1 MNYEIRYSKL
11 NERQKQAVNTI
22 EGPVM
27 VVAGPG
33 TGKTELLSMRAANIL
48 RRTDMLPENILCLT
62 FTESGSI
69 AMQKRLVDI
78 IGREAY
84 GVSVFTFHAF
94 GSEIISRYREYFYN
108 GADFNPA
115 DELTRHKIITDILQ
129 ELPPKNPLKTIMNG
143 EFTSVGMIISAI
155 SDIKRAGLE
164 PKELTAILDANDE
177 VIDIAEPLLIE
188 AFSARVNKNT
198 FDKLASVSESLA
210 KINEP
215 QPIPTISRLSDI
227 LRASLKRSLEEASEH
242 PKITPPLTKWRTD
255 WMTKSEAK
263 KPIMAARKQQIKL
276 RALVDIY
283 EKYLENMQSAKLYDF
298 DDMISQVVHAIEQN
312 PSLQAELQEKYQYIM
327 VDEFQDT
334 NQAQMRIL
342 HALTNN
348 PANEGNPNLMVVG
361 NPGKSITDS
370 IAPYSDIFVTKE
382 VSANTYLNNYHAP
395 TSAFENNPANA
406 NRIMHII
413 YGATPAQ
420 YDEIIRLSRER
431 NVGWL
436 YIVNDTNYNNLPTNF
451 SSLVDNINTPLVV
464 PVLAQNSNK
473 LMTRVI
479 SPSASP
485 TQVPLEAPRSK
496 VNLDLVKNVKSSIF
510 QNLQNTE
517 EGKTDVDFTFIGNFS
532 TDYKDKKSSVEY
544 DSDSRGIL
552 ISLMKNFGKFTVGGG
567 MGYQDSKVNYKGN
580 FEGIDEKI
588 KSHQFILSGKYE
600 FNENIDLTNV
610 LTYSGNSHKFKTETG
625 AGLMNNVKY
634 KSRIL
639 DYTTK
644 LGYKFSI
651 DNGFV
656 KPYIGLAAIRVFEDK
671 MDKLNISESTKSG
684 LEWLFGVYAEKTIG
698 QFNIFGKAEY
708 ELRGKKG
715 SYHGERKYGNYKI
728 APLSY
733 SRGIF
738 NAELGTNY
746 KINDYVKASLGYGL
760 ADSKNSSIKLGLEAS
775 F

>member
-1 MNYEIRYSKL
+1 MNKKEISYDFLEISNRCINRAVKEETFTKKIKKAGKKTNYSSAKYKL
-11 NERQKQAVNTI
+11 EIKKESKNRFNKKFGNIVNKKIVSDKRIIVTSLMTGIASLLNAESTETLKPSGYIVNYMANTGTDEKIDKKSNFENAENVLISQNLNKTVANNEKLDKIKVRAATKEDNIRFSFNTKFDMLLSKRNSKNGADSSNNLKSTGNASLAPSNSSSGIGTSSTQLTPSTQTTRVINQQILIPMYKYPHLNDPYWQQVTNMGGSKIPYVVVN
-22 EGPVM
+22 P
-27 VVAGPG
+27 ASGPG
-33 TGKTELLSMRAANIL
+33 TSVDSNYVRQISSNINSGIK
-48 RRTDMLPENILCLT
+48 NIAYVATGYQSRSTADIMADIDKYGSLYGISN
-62 FTESGSI
+62 FSG
-69 AMQKRLVDI
+69 
-78 IGREAY
+78 
-84 GVSVFTFHAF
+84 VFL
-94 GSEIISRYREYFYN
+94 
-108 GADFNPA
+108 
-115 DELTRHKIITDILQ
+115 DEVASGT
-129 ELPPKNPLKTIMNG
+129 
-143 EFTSVGMIISAI
+143 
-155 SDIKRAGLE
+155 
-164 PKELTAILDANDE
+164 DAN
-177 VIDIAEPLLIE
+177 
-188 AFSARVNKNT
+188 ARYMENVY
-198 FDKLASVSESLA
+198 
-210 KINEP
+210 
-215 QPIPTISRLSDI
+215 
-227 LRASLKRSLEEASEH
+227 
-242 PKITPPLTKWRTD
+242 
-255 WMTKSEAK
+255 KS
-263 KPIMAARKQQIKL
+263 IKS
-276 RALVDIY
+276 
-283 EKYLENMQSAKLYDF
+283 KY
-298 DDMISQVVHAIEQN
+298 
-312 PSLQAELQEKYQYIM
+312 
-327 VDEFQDT
+327 
-334 NQAQMRIL
+334 
-342 HALTNN
+342 
-348 PANEGNPNLMVVG
+348 PNLMVVG

-479 SPSASP
+479 SPSASS

-517 EGKTDVDFTFIGNFS
+517 EGKTDIDFTFIGNFS

-588 KSHQFILSGKYE
+588 KSHQFILSEKYE
-600 FNENIDLTNV
+600 FNDNIDLTNV

-625 AGLMNNVKY
+625 AGLMNDVKY
-634 KSRIL
+634 KSQIL

-644 LGYKFSI
+644 LGYKFFI
-651 DNGFV
+651 DNGYV
-656 KPYIGLAAIRVFEDK
+656 KPYIGLAAIRVSEGK
-671 MDKLNISESTKSG
+671 MDKLDISESTKSG
-684 LEWLFGVYAEKTIG
+684 LEWLLGVYAEKTIG
-698 QFNIFGKAEY
+698 QFDIFGKAEY
-708 ELRGKKG
+708 GLRAKKD
-715 SYHGERKYGNYKI
+715 SYHGKRNYGNYKI

-733 SRGIF
+733 SRGVF
-738 NAELGTNY
+738 NVELGTNY
-746 KINDYVKASLGYGL
+746 RINDYVKASLGYGL